1 MNHEPFP
8 IHKMK
13 EEKENRSPH
22 ILNTSANLLGFCFI
36 VLTSVKISKLE
47 ESSFIDEGAALA
59 ILVFMSSCLL
69 SFLAMRNTT
78 KNASK
83 FEHLADL
90 LFLFG
95 LIILSITTLLIAF
108 NIIK

>member
-1 MNHEPFP
+1 
-8 IHKMK
+8 MK
-13 EEKENRSPH
+13 IEKDNRSPH

-59 ILVFMSSCLL
+59 IIVFMSSCLL
-69 SFLAMRNTT
+69 SFLAMRNTAT
-78 KNASK
+78 NSNKL
-83 FEHLADL
+83 ERGADI

-95 LIILSITTLLIAF
+95 LIVLFITTMLIAF

>member
-1 MNHEPFP
+1 
-8 IHKMK
+8 MK
-13 EEKENRSPH
+13 TEKENRSPH
-22 ILNTSANLLGFCFI
+22 ILTTSANLLGFCFI

-59 ILVFMSSCLL
+59 IIVFMCSCLL
-69 SFLAMRNTT
+69 SFLAMRSTT
-78 KNASK
+78 ARAIKMERS
-83 FEHLADL
+83 ADI

-95 LIILSITTLLIAF
+95 LIVLFITTILIAF

>member
-1 MNHEPFP
+1 
-8 IHKMK
+8 MK
-13 EEKENRSPH
+13 EDFNRSPH

-59 ILVFMSSCLL
+59 IIIFMTSCIL
-69 SFLAMRNTT
+69 SFLAMRST
-78 KNASK
+78 AIRSK
-83 FEHLADL
+83 KMEKIADI

-95 LIILSITTLLIAF
+95 LIVLFITTMLIAF

>member
-1 MNHEPFP
+1 
-8 IHKMK
+8 MK

-22 ILNTSANLLGFCFI
+22 ILNTSANLMGFCFI
-36 VLTSVKISKLE
+36 VLTSVKISKLN

-59 ILVFMSSCLL
+59 IIVFMSSCIL
-69 SFLAMRNTT
+69 SFLAMRSTT
-78 KNASK
+78 VRSK
-83 FEHLADL
+83 KMESLADL

-95 LIILSITTLLIAF
+95 LIVLFITTMLIAF

>member
-1 MNHEPFP
+1 
-8 IHKMK
+8 MK
-13 EEKENRSPH
+13 VEKENRSPH

-59 ILVFMSSCLL
+59 IIIFMSSCLL
-69 SFLAMRNTT
+69 SFLAMRSTT
-78 KNASK
+78 VRASK
-83 FEHLADL
+83 MERGADV
-90 LFLFG
+90 LFLGG
-95 LIILSITTLLIAF
+95 LIVLFITTMLIAF

>member
-1 MNHEPFP
+1 
-8 IHKMK
+8 MK
-13 EEKENRSPH
+13 DEKENRSPH

-59 ILVFMSSCLL
+59 IIIFMSSCLL
-69 SFLAMRNTT
+69 SFLAMRSTT
-78 KNASK
+78 NRAGKMERA
-83 FEHLADL
+83 ADV

-95 LIILSITTLLIAF
+95 LIVLFITTILIAF

>member
-1 MNHEPFP
+1 
-8 IHKMK
+8 MK
-13 EEKENRSPH
+13 VEKENRSPH

-59 ILVFMSSCLL
+59 IIIFMSSCLL
-69 SFLAMRNTT
+69 SFLAMRSTT
-78 KNASK
+78 VRATKM
-83 FEHLADL
+83 ERGADV
-90 LFLFG
+90 LFLVG
-95 LIILSITTLLIAF
+95 LIVLFITTILIAF

>member
-1 MNHEPFP
+1 
-8 IHKMK
+8 MK
-13 EEKENRSPH
+13 EENSNKSPH
-22 ILNTSANLLGFCFI
+22 ILTTSANLLGFCFI

-59 ILVFMSSCLL
+59 IIVFMTSCIL
-69 SFLAMRNTT
+69 SFLAMRSTT
-78 KNASK
+78 IRSK
-83 FEHLADL
+83 KMEQIADL

-95 LIILSITTLLIAF
+95 LIVLFITTMLIAF

>member
-1 MNHEPFP
+1 
-8 IHKMK
+8 MK
-13 EEKENRSPH
+13 VEKENRSPH

-59 ILVFMSSCLL
+59 IIIFMSSCLL
-69 SFLAMRNTT
+69 SFLAMRSTT
-78 KNASK
+78 VRASK
-83 FEHLADL
+83 MERGADV

-95 LIILSITTLLIAF
+95 LIVLFITTMLIAF

>member
-1 MNHEPFP
+1 
-8 IHKMK
+8 MK
-13 EEKENRSPH
+13 DEKENRSPH

-36 VLTSVKISKLE
+36 VLTSVKISKFE

-59 ILVFMSSCLL
+59 IIVFMTSCLL
-69 SFLAMRNTT
+69 SFLAMRSTSSRAT
-78 KNASK
+78 KMER
-83 FEHLADL
+83 FADI

-95 LIILSITTLLIAF
+95 LIILFITTMLIAF